1 MILSWDNGSGLLF
14 EREIEIDH
22 GYMFTITDRV
32 FNDGDQLLELY
43 PYGLINRTD
52 EPDTLGFFILHEGP
66 LGVFNETLHEFDYDD
81 LRDDP
86 TESFQSTG
94 GWIGIT
100 DKYWLAALIPD
111 QGQTVNSRFF
121 YTKSNDGEKFQ
132 VDYLLDGNQLGPNG
146 KIEVTSRL
154 FAGAKKVALLD
165 QYERD
170 LGIAR
175 FDLAVDFGWFYFLTK
190 PLFYLLH
197 YLTGYLGN
205 IGLAILSVTV
215 LIKLI
220 FFPLANKSYVAMSKL
235 KKLQPEMM
243 KLREKFSD
251 DKMRLNQEMMA
262 LYKQEGANP
271 LAGCLPIVIQIPVF
285 FALYKV
291 LFVTIEMRQAPFYG
305 WIKDL
310 SAQDPTTM
318 FNLFGLLPYT
328 PPDFLTIGLWPL
340 AMGFTMWLQQKL
352 NPTPP
357 DPMQARIMMMLPIV
371 FTFLFATFPAGLV
384 MYWTWNN
391 VLSILQQWVIMRRM
405 GVRV

>member
-1 MILSWDNGSGLLF
+1 
-14 EREIEIDH
+14 
-22 GYMFTITDRV
+22 
-32 FNDGDQLLELY
+32 
-43 PYGLINRTD
+43 
-52 EPDTLGFFILHEGP
+52 
-66 LGVFNETLHEFDYDD
+66 
-81 LRDDP
+81 
-86 TESFQSTG
+86 
-94 GWIGIT
+94 
-100 DKYWLAALIPD
+100 
-111 QGQTVNSRFF
+111 
-121 YTKSNDGEKFQ
+121 
-132 VDYLLDGNQLGPNG
+132 
-146 KIEVTSRL
+146 
-154 FAGAKKVALLD
+154 
-165 QYERD
+165 
-170 LGIAR
+170 
-175 FDLAVDFGWFYFLTK
+175 
-190 PLFYLLH
+190 
-197 YLTGYLGN
+197 
-205 IGLAILSVTV
+205 
-215 LIKLI
+215 
-220 FFPLANKSYVAMSKL
+220 MSKL